1 MKTLIAA
8 TAALAVVI
16 GGATASLAT
25 SSKVK
30 STPGHLMKSKSAI
43 KGSPGASRYSPGHM
57 MQRYGS
63 RRGYPG
69 ASGYT
74 PSRRSTT
81 GVR

>member
-1 MKTLIAA
+1 MKALIAA
-8 TAALAVVI
+8 TAAMAVLI
-16 GGATASLAT
+16 GGVTASVAASRT
-25 SSKVK
+25 VK
-30 STPGHLMKSKSAI
+30 STPGHMMKSK
-43 KGSPGASRYSPGHM
+43 GSYKGASRYSPGHM

-74 PSRRSTT
+74 PSHRSTT

>member
-8 TAALAVVI
+8 AAALAVVT
-16 GGATASLAT
+16 GGATASLAA
-25 SSKVK
+25 SSTVK
-30 STPGHLMKSKSAI
+30 STPGHMMKSKGSI
-43 KGSPGASRYSPGHM
+43 KGASRYTPGHM